1 LNPTPPAADAT
12 CTADALS
19 LRVQLLPLLEEGK
32 DVVVVCHSYGG
43 IPAGGAARG
52 LAKKEREARDEK
64 GGVLGLIYLTSFVVP
79 EGVSLVQFLGGQHA
93 PYVQQNQTGLVCSL
107 QPTVPGRS
115 AKKPL
120 GDHTG
125 LNGLVQVESLSG
137 QISGFELLVPHD
149 ASYSSFHIIIN
160 HNPHSF
166 QLLTLTQPSPGL
178 CLVSPPIPVLY
189 ADVPAPLAST
199 LEFSLLPHSLAA
211 FDSTAPA
218 PAWAEPAFAG
228 RIAFLKCSADVALPP
243 FLQDLFIEKSG
254 VEWLVREV
262 ETGHS
267 PWASRPEELAEII
280 GGWVEVFA
288 G

>member
-1 LNPTPPAADAT
+1 MSTPKPTLFLVPGAWHPNTCFAPLSALLTTAGYPVHLATLPSLNPTPPAADAT

-19 LRVQLLPLLEEGK
+19 LRAQLLPIIEEGK

-52 LAKKEREARDEK
+52 LAKKEREARNEK
-64 GGVLGLIYLTSFVVP
+64 GGVLGLIYLSSFVVP
-79 EGVSLVQFLGGQHA
+79 EGASVVQFLGGEYA
-93 PYVQQNQTGLVCSL
+93 PFVQQN
-107 QPTVPGRS
+107 
-115 AKKPL
+115 
-120 GDHTG
+120 
-125 LNGLVQVESLSG
+125 
-137 QISGFELLVPHD
+137 
-149 ASYSSFHIIIN
+149 
-160 HNPHSF
+160 
-166 QLLTLTQPSPGL
+166 QPSPGL
-178 CLVSPPIPVLY
+178 CEPSPPSAVFY

-199 LEFSLLPHSLAA
+199 LVASLLPQSLAA
-211 FDSTAPA
+211 FESAAPA

-228 RIAFLKCSADVALPP
+228 KIAFLKCSADVAVPP
-243 FLQDLFIEKSG
+243 FLQDMFMEKSG